1 MTEINLNANVQK
13 QAPKQEQLAET
24 AGTIASVQTTNTGSP
39 LFNAVVETAGTIA
52 SSGTSSA
59 SSSSSSSSS
68 GGSTS
73 FVC

>member
-1 MTEINLNANVQK
+1 MSEINLNTNVSGQVQK
-13 QAPKQEQLAET
+13 QEPAAET
-24 AGTIASVQTTNTGSP
+24 AGTIASAQTTNTGSP

-52 SSGTSSA
+52 SSSTSA
-59 SSSSSSSSS
+59 SSSSSSSSG